1 VNLSTARHSG
11 RGLKR
16 TRSVT
21 SVFSR
26 SLGVHEGGKE
36 KSIQRRVDMKKFLVF
51 FFMSGML
58 FPWSMEVRA
67 ETKPTLAIL
76 PFWAERM
83 NDPTRGAVCPV
94 CGGVYKRGNV
104 PYGSQH
110 TLTQLLQQKMEALET
125 FKILPLEKVE
135 DAFSKADRG
144 QFELRPT
151 RSAIQLA
158 KELNVD
164 FVFVGF
170 LFRFEERIG
179 SRIGVEKPASVGFDI
194 HLLRVKDGKRVWDG
208 KFDETQQALSEN
220 LLKIGSFVRRGAAWL
235 KAEELSSVGMDE
247 MLKRLP
253 GVKELEE
260 MS

>member
-1 VNLSTARHSG
+1 M
-11 RGLKR
+11 
-16 TRSVT
+16 
-21 SVFSR
+21 
-26 SLGVHEGGKE
+26 
-36 KSIQRRVDMKKFLVF
+36 RRFLLLF
-51 FFMSGML
+51 LMSGML
-58 FPWSMEVRA
+58 LSWSMEVRA

-76 PFWAERM
+76 PFLIERM
-83 NDPTRGAVCPV
+83 DDPSRGAVCPV
-94 CGGVYKRGNV
+94 CGGVYKKGNIL
-104 PYGSQH
+104 YGSQH
-110 TLTQLLQQKMEALET
+110 TLAQLLQQKMETLAT

-135 DAFSKADRG
+135 EVFSKADKG

-158 KELNVD
+158 KELNVG
-164 FVFVGF
+164 FVFVGY

-179 SRIGVEKPASVGFDI
+179 SRIGAEKPASVGFEV
-194 HLLRVKDGKRVWDG
+194 HLLRVRDGKRVWDG

-253 GVKELEE
+253 GAKELEE
-260 MS
+260 MP